1 MKEPRLPEAPADP
14 GLGRAL
20 ADEGTER
27 FVNRDGSFNAER
39 RFLGRWEAINPYD
52 ELVAMGWWPFLGV
65 LLLAYLLLNTLF
77 ALLYLACGTGG
88 FYDFPSKTP
97 QANFL
102 SAFFFSVQTFGTI
115 GYGHVSPR
123 SLLANSLVTLEAFVT
138 LAGQALA
145 TGITFARF
153 ARPTHRILFSTL
165 AVVAPYYGGAGLMLR
180 IVNGRRTQVVDVE
193 VEVTLS
199 RFEHV
204 NGQRVQRFYSLAL
217 ERPRVA
223 FFPLGLTIIHPVTH
237 ESPLWQMTEA
247 EFCATEPELL
257 VIVRGQTETTFQSV
271 HARRSYVVDE
281 MRWGRRFLSMYLP
294 PEQGRVA
301 IDVRRLSL
309 TEPAPLDGPAL
320 PSPPPE

>member
-20 ADEGTER
+20 ADENTER
-27 FVNRDGSFNAER
+27 FVNQDGSFNAER
-39 RFLGRWEAINPYD
+39 RFLGRWQALNPYD
-52 ELVAMGWWPFLGV
+52 ELLAMSWWQFLGM

-77 ALLYLACGTGG
+77 ALLYLACGPNS
-88 FYDFPSKTP
+88 FYDFPKASAG
-97 QANFL
+97 ANFL

-115 GYGHVSPR
+115 GYGHVSPK

-145 TGITFARF
+145 TGLTFARF
-153 ARPTHRILFSTL
+153 ARPSHRILFSSV

-193 VEVTLS
+193 VEATLS
-199 RFEHV
+199 RFERV
-204 NGQRVQRFYSLAL
+204 NGQRVQRFYPLEL

-223 FFPLGLTIIHPVTH
+223 FFPLGLTIIHPITH
-237 ESPLWQMTEA
+237 ESPLWEMTES

-257 VIVRGQTETTFQSV
+257 VIVRGQTETTFQNV
-271 HARRSYVVDE
+271 HARRSYVAGE
-281 MRWGRRFLSMYLP
+281 MRWGRRFRSMYLP
-294 PEQGRVA
+294 SREGRVA

-309 TEPAPLDGPAL
+309 TEPAPLEESAPAA
-320 PSPPPE
+320 PPPE